1 MKRFFIA
8 QFSLIFALDGCGHD
22 ATKPFPESPALYAG
36 VRLAPPSS
44 EVNHVVIIIQENRSV
59 DNLFNGLPGADTVQR
74 GKDST
79 GQDVL
84 LKPIALAAPY
94 DISDRH
100 RAWEVE
106 YDRGRLDGF
115 NLVHS
120 HCSFR
125 PKCPLKIRRAYGYV
139 PRDEVKPYFAMAKQ
153 YGFADR
159 MFESNQGPSF
169 PAHQYLLSGTS
180 EIAPNSPLLAA
191 ENPQTLDDKFTGGCD
206 SPRGSLV
213 YLINQKGQEKR
224 EVYPCFDHIALTNLL
239 ERKSLSWRYY
249 GTHKLAGLWN
259 APDALKQIRNSPE
272 FSTDVVTPPWAIL
285 SDIEDGRLASVS
297 WVTPTARE
305 SDHAGNTDGSGP
317 SWVASVVN
325 AVGESHFWSDTVV
338 FVVWDDWGGWYDHVP
353 PPLYNSYELGFRV
366 PLIVISRYAKKGF
379 ISHRTHEFGSILK
392 YIERN
397 FDLGSLGTTDRRSD
411 DLSEFF
417 DYGQTPRRFVPIDVS
432 LKESYFLHQPA
443 SSLDADPDDD
453 Q

>member
-8 QFSLIFALDGCGHD
+8 QFSLIFALAGCGHD

-94 DISDRH
+94 DISHRH

-224 EVYPCFDHIALTNLL
+224 
-239 ERKSLSWRYY
+239 KS
-249 GTHKLAGLWN
+249 
-259 APDALKQIRNSPE
+259 I
-272 FSTDVVTPPWAIL
+272 
-285 SDIEDGRLASVS
+285 
-297 WVTPTARE
+297 
-305 SDHAGNTDGSGP
+305 
-317 SWVASVVN
+317 
-325 AVGESHFWSDTVV
+325 
-338 FVVWDDWGGWYDHVP
+338 
-353 PPLYNSYELGFRV
+353 
-366 PLIVISRYAKKGF
+366 
-379 ISHRTHEFGSILK
+379 
-392 YIERN
+392 
-397 FDLGSLGTTDRRSD
+397 
-411 DLSEFF
+411 
-417 DYGQTPRRFVPIDVS
+417 
-432 LKESYFLHQPA
+432 PA
-443 SSLDADPDDD
+443 SITSP
-453 Q
+453 